1 VIENTLTH
9 RIFVLDAAITA
20 GETHHQEEHT
30 ASSHYSII
38 TGGEHPALPPGA
50 IVCAGPMEKAAAQA
64 SGEVCHRC
72 LQPIAP
78 SAQRCPNC
86 GERHSPRNRLPIFIG
101 ILGLLA
107 LVFVAIIMVQVIRN
121 NDADSAPPD
130 QPDEQSSPQTPDR
143 PPPLNP

>member
-1 VIENTLTH
+1 MEN
-9 RIFVLDAAITA
+9 AA
-20 GETHHQEEHT
+20 ER
-30 ASSHYSII
+30 
-38 TGGEHPALPPGA
+38 P
-50 IVCAGPMEKAAAQA
+50 

-78 SAQRCPNC
+78 NAQTCPNC

-107 LVFVAIIMVQVIRN
+107 LVFIAVIMFKTIQN
-121 NDADSAPPD
+121 SDADSAPPD
-130 QPDEQSSPQTPDR
+130 QTDEQSAPQTPDR